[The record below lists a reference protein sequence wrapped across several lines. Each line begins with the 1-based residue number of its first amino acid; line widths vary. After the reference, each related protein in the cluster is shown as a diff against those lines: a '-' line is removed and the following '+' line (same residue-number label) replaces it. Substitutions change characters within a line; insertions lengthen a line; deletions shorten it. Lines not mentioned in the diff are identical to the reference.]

1 MEQVERASG
10 DIAKWLKSLRL
21 GDEGESIGGE
31 LLDPKQV
38 IIPATSHQPP
48 ALYAVVAGV
57 SPPWTTVPERLNEMF
72 FLVFHGDRGHLKG
85 TMTARHTNR
94 TCRKLRCRLNRLG
107 EHSLCSL
114 SCPTKTF

>member
-38 IIPATSHQPP
+38 IIPATSFICCCCWSQPT
-48 ALYAVVAGV
+48 LDY
-57 SPPWTTVPERLNEMF
+57 
-72 FLVFHGDRGHLKG
+72 
-85 TMTARHTNR
+85 
-94 TCRKLRCRLNRLG
+94 
-107 EHSLCSL
+107 
-114 SCPTKTF
+114 CPRAS